1 MGSKKV
7 LHRYDTTM
15 FVLPL
20 ATDINAAVL
29 AGVDMI
35 NRHPREGT
43 ASILIL
49 LTDGDPTSGTDS
61 LTNTS

>member
-1 MGSKKV
+1 
-7 LHRYDTTM
+7 M
-15 FVLPL
+15 FGLPL

-61 LTNTS
+61 H